1 MAYRN
6 LFLRML
12 FSIMIIFVYL
22 ATLYINFEYIYY
34 LIIFLYLIVNLEV
47 LFIFKKITLPIIL
60 YILVSFLFC
69 ISLDYNYEN
78 IIKFNLFIITIITFD
93 IFSYF
98 FGKLYGKNKIFKKIS
113 PNKTYEGLIGGI
125 SSALFISLAY
135 LYFFGIAININS
147 IFIIIIIIVSSFLGD
162 IIESYFKRVNNLKN
176 SSNLLP
182 GHGGFFDRFD
192 SFIFAIIP
200 YSFTQSLL

>member
-1 MAYRN
+1 MVYRN
-6 LFLRML
+6 LLLRMV
-12 FSIMIIFVYL
+12 FSLVIIFVYF

-34 LIIFLYLIVNLEV
+34 LIIFLYLIIILEV
-47 LFIFKKITLPIIL
+47 SFVFNKLKVPIIL

-78 IIKFNLFIITIITFD
+78 IIKFNLFIVTIIAFD

-125 SSALFISLAY
+125 SSAIFISLTYSY
-135 LYFFGIAININS
+135 LFEIPINVNS
-147 IFIIIIIIVSSFLGD
+147 IFIIIIIIFSSFLGD
-162 IIESYFKRVNNLKN
+162 IIESYFKRINNLKN

-192 SFIFAIIP
+192 SFIFAIISF
-200 YSFTQSLL
+200 SFTQNLI